1 MKAAIFK
8 RIYAKLKPIVLLVIC
23 PLILAGILAVSII
36 SAGVLFTGNVKTVLI
51 SDGCALYELTTEC
64 ATVGEALSVAGI
76 VVGEDEVLNCK
87 PDDDISKIDI
97 IYISGKIEYGAIESS
112 GIDTLIRFIKTED
125 PSGIIDVP
133 GPASDSENT
142 ENIPENT
149 EIPVSTPTAE
159 PGETPAP
166 EETPAAQTHE
176 PVITLEY
183 EDIPEEVGF
192 GTKYIEDTDMY
203 EGDTRVA
210 VKGENGIITHVYE
223 ITMVDGVEVSRRL
236 VKTKETKAPVD
247 EVIAYGTISNFIN
260 SRGMKIAFSKHLDG
274 VATAYTY
281 SEKWH
286 DILYYGD
293 QLGGLRARWGVI
305 AVDPNVI
312 PLGTKVY
319 VKSVDGS
326 ADYGFAIAADIG
338 GSIKG
343 NKIDLWMD
351 NAEITFMW
359 GVRSVEIYILADQSI
374 DIFALRQNDTW
385 G

>member
-1 MKAAIFK
+1 MKAAIIK
-8 RIYAKLKPIVLLVIC
+8 RIRTKLKPIMLFVIC
-23 PLILAGILAVSII
+23 PLLLAGILAVSIM
-36 SAGVLFTGNVKTVLI
+36 SAGMLFTGNVQTVLI

-64 ATVGEALSVAGI
+64 ATVGEALAVAGI

-87 PDDDISKIDI
+87 PDDDISNIDI

-112 GIDTLIRFIKTED
+112 GIDTLIRFVKTED
-125 PSGIIDVP
+125 PSEPIDVS

-149 EIPVSTPTAE
+149 EMPVSAPTAE
-159 PGETPAP
+159 PEEPPVP
-166 EETPAAQTHE
+166 EETSAPQTHE

-183 EDIPEEVGF
+183 EDILEEIGY
-192 GTKYIEDTDMY
+192 GTKYIEDTSMY

-210 VKGENGIITHVYE
+210 VKGENGIVTHVYE

-236 VKTKETKAPVD
+236 VKTKDTKAPVD

-260 SRGMKIAFSKHLDG
+260 SRGQKIAFSKHLTS
-274 VATAYTY
+274 VASAYTY
-281 SEKWH
+281 SEKWN
-286 DILYYGD
+286 DVLYYGD

-319 VKSVDGS
+319 VKSTDGS

-351 NAEITFMW
+351 NADTTFRW
-359 GVRSVEIYILADQSI
+359 GVRSVEVYILADQSI
-374 DIFALRQNDTW
+374 DIFDLRQNDTW